1 MGSNRLGDLIEIVA
15 RAASPDA
22 PLAERQAAFGG
33 HVPTA
38 ETLLRHGGDL
48 HDRDRRYDAT
58 PLAVTRHFGRVAMAE
73 SLAGRGAA

>member
-38 ETLLRHGGDL
+38 ETLLRHGGTGTIGTGVT
-48 HDRDRRYDAT
+48 T
-58 PLAVTRHFGRVAMAE
+58 PPRSR
-73 SLAGRGAA
+73 